1 MPPAH
6 TAKIDGSITG
16 ETLYVALSGD
26 WRLDSPRPNPE
37 TVFEQIQQ
45 TPAVARVCLEA
56 EDVGR
61 WDSGLLVFV
70 KTVRD
75 YCTDRGIGFEATG
88 LPEGAGRLFRLA
100 TSVAR
105 RESARTPQSL
115 SLVDRVGEKAIETA
129 TGTRDIATFTGE
141 VAVALGRVLRGG
153 ARWRARD
160 VWLFIQETGIEALP
174 IVSLISFLVG
184 VILAFVGAVQLR
196 QFGAQ
201 LYVADLVGLAMT
213 REMGAMMTAIIMAG
227 RTGAAYAAQLGTM
240 TVNEEIDA
248 FRTAGISP
256 VEYLVMPRVIALTL
270 MLPPLVLYA
279 DFVGIIGGAVVGV
292 GMLDISFSQYFEQ
305 TRNALTPLGFALGLI
320 KAFVYGALVAF
331 AGCYQG
337 MRCGRSAAAV
347 GSAVTSAVVMGIL
360 LVIVAS
366 AVTTFLYNQLGV

>member
-1 MPPAH
+1 M
-6 TAKIDGSITG
+6 DGSVTG

-26 WRLDSPRPNPE
+26 WLLESSRPNPE
-37 TVFEQIQQ
+37 TVFALIDDA
-45 TPAVARVCLEA
+45 PAVARVRIEA
-56 EDVGR
+56 EGVGE
-61 WDSGLLVFV
+61 WDSGLPVFV
-70 KTVRD
+70 KTVCD
-75 YCTDRGIGFEATG
+75 YCTDRGIGFEAAG
-88 LPEGAGRLFRLA
+88 MPDGAGRLFRLA
-100 TSVAR
+100 A
-105 RESARTPQSL
+105 SATPGDVVPSPQSG
-115 SLVDRVGEKAIETA
+115 SVVERVGEMAVETA

-141 VAVALGRVLRGG
+141 VIVALGRVLRGR

-184 VILAFVGAVQLR
+184 VIMAFVGAVQLR

-213 REMGAMMTAIIMAG
+213 REMGAMMTAIVMAG
-227 RTGAAYAAQLGTM
+227 RTGAAFAAQLGTM

-256 VEYLVMPRVIALTL
+256 VEYLVMPRLIALTL

-292 GMLDISFSQYFEQ
+292 GMLDISLSQYYEQ
-305 TRNALTPLGFALGLI
+305 TRGALTILGFTLGLI
-320 KAFVYGALVAF
+320 KAFVYGGLVAF

-366 AVTTFLYNQLGV
+366 AVTTFLYNQLGI